1 VLNVCRSRRK
11 ALMME
16 LMPLVSG
23 PFQPVQSF
31 GSKSSGRLCIMSA
44 PRRWGSFWSV
54 QVLKSFSRV

>member
-1 VLNVCRSRRK
+1 MSVECESMWSMDSKSRRK

-31 GSKSSGRLCIMSA
+31 GSKSS
-44 PRRWGSFWSV
+44 
-54 QVLKSFSRV
+54 RVGDCA